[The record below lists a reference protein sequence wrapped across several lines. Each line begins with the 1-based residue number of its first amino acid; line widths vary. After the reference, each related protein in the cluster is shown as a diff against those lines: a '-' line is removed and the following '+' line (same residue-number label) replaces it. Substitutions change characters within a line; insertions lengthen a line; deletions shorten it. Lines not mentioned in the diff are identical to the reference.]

1 MSQEFTIEDCAAGV
15 RNAKP
20 SEVRKVFAMS
30 AKPGMISF
38 ASGMP
43 ELSSLPMDSL
53 ADIAEDLMR
62 TRGMEVMQYGA
73 STGTDHLKAQIIEL
87 MKLEGIENAEPE
99 DIIVTTGSQCGLDIL
114 TRVMIDPGDVILA
127 EAPSYSGAM
136 AVFTGAQADV
146 VHVAADHEGLIPEE
160 LEKTV
165 AELKAQGRRIK
176 FLYTTPSFQ
185 NPGGTMMPQE
195 RRDRVREICDANHIL
210 IAEDNPY
217 GLLGFEGQVG
227 RAMRADDDNVVYL
240 GSFSKMF
247 SPGLRVG
254 WTLAPSSLSKILG
267 LQAEAAVLNP
277 SVFAQEMIA
286 EYLEKT
292 DWKAVLDQYREL
304 YGKRAGSDGR
314 VRRVHARGRHLDPPR
329 GWLLL
334 LDQPA
339 GIRGF
344 VRAVHDV
351 HRSRRGVRTGYRV
364 LHGRSRNAR
373 GPGLVLPPH
382 RGEHSQGRGDLLH
395 RVAGSH
401 RRLILLPR
409 LHLTTAPGP
418 DHGARRRRI
427 CVSKLQGRFLE

>member
-53 ADIAEDLMR
+53 AEIASELMSN
-62 TRGMEVMQYGA
+62 RGMEVMQYGA

-87 MKLEGIENAEPE
+87 MKLEGIENAKPE
-99 DIIVTTGSQCGLDIL
+99 DIIITTGSQCGLDIL
-114 TRVMIDPGDVILA
+114 TRVLVDPGDVILA

-146 VHVAADHEGLIPEE
+146 VHVGADHEGLVPEE

-165 AELKAQGRRIK
+165 EELKAQGRRIK
-176 FLYTTPSFQ
+176 FLYTIPSFQ

-247 SPGLRVG
+247 APGLRVG

-277 SVFAQEMIA
+277 SVFAQEMVA
-286 EYLEKT
+286 EYLEKN
-292 DWKAVLDQYREL
+292 DWQAVLNQYREL
-304 YGKRAGSDGR
+304 YGKRAQALMDAFDEFMPEGVTWTRPEGGFYSWINLPESVDSYELCMTCIDRGVVFVPGTAFYTDGR
-314 VRRVHARGRHLDPPR
+314 GLHEARVSFCHPTEEN
-329 GWLLL
+329 
-334 LDQPA
+334 
-339 GIRGF
+339 IRKGAEIF
-344 VRAVHDV
+344 A
-351 HRSRRGVRTGYRV
+351 
-364 LHGRSRNAR
+364 
-373 GPGLVLPPH
+373 
-382 RGEHSQGRGDLLH
+382 
-395 RVAGSH
+395 
-401 RRLILLPR
+401 
-409 LHLTTAPGP
+409 TALKEAIEG
-418 DHGARRRRI
+418 
-427 CVSKLQGRFLE
+427 

>member
-53 ADIAEDLMR
+53 ADITEDLMR
-62 TRGMEVMQYGA
+62 NRGMEVMQYGA

-87 MKLEGIENAEPE
+87 MKLEGIENAKPE

-114 TRVMIDPGDVILA
+114 TRVLIDPEDVILA

-136 AVFTGAQADV
+136 AVFTGAQANV
-146 VHVAADHEGLIPEE
+146 VHVGADHEGLIPEE

-165 AELKAQGRRIK
+165 EELKAQGRRIK
-176 FLYTTPSFQ
+176 FLYTIPSFQ

-247 SPGLRVG
+247 APGLRVG

-277 SVFAQEMIA
+277 SVFGQELVA

-292 DWKAVLDQYREL
+292 DWQAVLNQYREL
-304 YGKRAGSDGR
+304 YGKRAQALMDVFDEFMPEGVTWTRPEG
-314 VRRVHARGRHLDPPR
+314 
-329 GWLLL
+329 
-334 LDQPA
+334 
-339 GIRGF
+339 GF
-344 VRAVHDV
+344 YSWITLPESVD
-351 HRSRRGVRTGYRV
+351 SYELCMTCIDRGVVFVPGTAFYTDSRGTHEARV
-364 LHGRSRNAR
+364 SFCHPTEEDIRKGA
-373 GPGLVLPPH
+373 
-382 RGEHSQGRGDLLH
+382 EIF
-395 RVAGSH
+395 A
-401 RRLILLPR
+401 
-409 LHLTTAPGP
+409 TALKEAISG
-418 DHGARRRRI
+418 
-427 CVSKLQGRFLE
+427 

>member
-53 ADIAEDLMR
+53 ADITEELMR
-62 TRGMEVMQYGA
+62 NRGMEVMQYGA

-87 MKLEGIENAEPE
+87 MKLEGIENAKPE

-114 TRVMIDPGDVILA
+114 TRVLIDPEDVILA

-136 AVFTGAQADV
+136 AVFTGAQANV
-146 VHVAADHEGLIPEE
+146 VHVGADHEGLIPEE

-165 AELKAQGRRIK
+165 EELKAQGRRIK
-176 FLYTTPSFQ
+176 FLYTIPSFQ

-247 SPGLRVG
+247 APGLRVG

-277 SVFAQEMIA
+277 SVFGQELVA

-292 DWKAVLDQYREL
+292 DWQAVLNQYREL
-304 YGKRAGSDGR
+304 YGKRAQALMDVFDEFMPEGVTWTRPEGGFYSWITLPESVDSYELCMTCIDRGVVFVPGTAFYTDGR
-314 VRRVHARGRHLDPPR
+314 GTHEARVSFCHPTEED
-329 GWLLL
+329 
-334 LDQPA
+334 
-339 GIRGF
+339 IRKGAEIF
-344 VRAVHDV
+344 A
-351 HRSRRGVRTGYRV
+351 
-364 LHGRSRNAR
+364 
-373 GPGLVLPPH
+373 
-382 RGEHSQGRGDLLH
+382 
-395 RVAGSH
+395 
-401 RRLILLPR
+401 
-409 LHLTTAPGP
+409 TALKEAISG
-418 DHGARRRRI
+418 
-427 CVSKLQGRFLE
+427 